1 MVRASGG
8 ASGPRAQIGRRL
20 RGHDAPN
27 ACHSRRMAVPSGSS
41 CRPPRTTSTRRRR
54 LPCDGLAVV
63 RIPRTAISQT
73 VGELTARLREL
84 LEAFLIYPHRDVP
97 GVDPVLR
104 RDGADGAPSSSCD
117 RRRADRAAGE
127 GSVFESGIHSCMDGY
142 PVAGGATSALAS
154 GRARLRA
161 HTGRAVTQRASW
173 PADGLT
179 RSGRRA
185 DQSPRARPLAHA
197 DDCMSH
203 RSERVGRCVP
213 ALELDEVRA
222 SSPTVGSLSQ
232 CAREGAARAPRRRE
246 LEQAR
251 RVRKGSRCPGGRE
264 GRRGRGRRRRPSHSI
279 SAGSSR
285 QELEQARR
293 VQAGVDVL
301 ACDQARK
308 GKTSMPSHS
317 IARPSASVAVAV
329 HSLTTKSSPT

>member
-54 LPCDGLAVV
+54 LPCDGLAWSESPAQ
-63 RIPRTAISQT
+63 RSPQK
-73 VGELTARLREL
+73 VGELTARLRAL

-97 GVDPVLR
+97 GVEPVLR
-104 RDGADGAPSSSCD
+104 RDGADGAPSSTCD
-117 RRRADRAAGE
+117 RRRADPAAGE

-142 PVAGGATSALAS
+142 PVAGGATAPWRAGEPGFGHTRVGLSLSGRPGPLTALPGAGVAPIRALAP
-154 GRARLRA
+154 
-161 HTGRAVTQRASW
+161 V
-173 PADGLT
+173 
-179 RSGRRA
+179 
-185 DQSPRARPLAHA
+185 LAHA